1 MEYYLP
7 FRPIKQNMSR
17 ILLLTLLTGLL
28 AACNNKPKQV
38 SEEDRVLT
46 FADFRE
52 FFPDGGKTYRL
63 NADSLKRPVADSLA
77 FKAKVA
83 KQFLPDTLA
92 KGAFAAAEKTRFFPR
107 ALIARDDLLY
117 FVVEGK
123 TKTGSVAWLAMYNK
137 NGTFLQRHLVA
148 QQLPGKPRIG
158 FVLDSKFNITV
169 TTESARGKRD
179 DVYAANPDGSLM
191 LILTNSNEPVN
202 TGLYN
207 PIDTL
212 PRKHKFSA
220 NYMAGEQNLVAI
232 RDGETPK
239 EFQFFIHFSKDKGA
253 CTGELD
259 GVGRFTTATTG
270 QFRDKRTACI
280 LDFKFSSNRVT
291 ISETGCGAYRGIKCF
306 FEGAYTKKK
315 K

>member
-1 MEYYLP
+1 
-7 FRPIKQNMSR
+7 MSR

-28 AACNNKPKQV
+28 VACNNKPKQV
-38 SEEDRVLT
+38 NDEERVLT
-46 FADFRE
+46 FEDFRG
-52 FFPDGGKTYRL
+52 FFPAPALSYRL
-63 NADSLKRPVADSLA
+63 AADSLKRSVADSLA
-77 FKAKVA
+77 FKARVV

-92 KGAFAAAEKTRFFPR
+92 KGTFAAAEKPRFFPR
-107 ALIARDDLLY
+107 ALITHNDLLY
-117 FVVEGK
+117 FIVEGK
-123 TKTGSVAWLAMYNK
+123 TKAGNAAWLSFYDN
-137 NGTFLQRHLVA
+137 NGVFLQRHLIA
-148 QQLPGKPRIG
+148 RNIAGKPRMG
-158 FVLDSKFNITV
+158 FVLDDKYNIRV
-169 TTESARGKRD
+169 STETQRSTRD

-191 LILTNSNEPVN
+191 LILTNSNEPEG

-220 NYMAGEQNLVAI
+220 NYTAGEGNIVSI

-239 EFQFFIHFSKDKGA
+239 EFLFFIHFSKDKGA
-253 CTGELD
+253 CKGELD
-259 GVGRFTTATTG
+259 GVGRFTSANTG

-280 LDFKFSSNRVT
+280 IDFKFSGSRVT